1 VNAAVAAWVA
11 SAKPVFRAMLSV
23 GSVTGRLR
31 RRRKVT
37 RA

>member
-1 VNAAVAAWVA
+1 VKAAVAAWVA
-11 SAKPVFRAMLSV
+11 SAKAVFRAMLSV
-23 GSVTGRLR
+23 GSVTLRPR